1 MVLAQRLQSSWL
13 RIATHVAALTPLVIL
28 VWDSAQDRLT
38 ADPIREVTL
47 RTGRYA
53 LTLLTLSLAC
63 TPVYGLLRRIGTKR
77 LQGIRRQVMQVRRP
91 LGLYAFLYAGLHLLT
106 FVGLDYGFALGL
118 VVEEIRGKR
127 FIQIG
132 LAAFL
137 SLVPLA
143 ITSTLGWRKRLG
155 TRWKRLHR
163 LVYLSALFAVLHFV
177 WLVKADLRRPLTYG
191 AVVVLLLVARV
202 PWIGKR
208 DKENPSPASHAE
220 PPL

>member
-1 MVLAQRLQSSWL
+1 
-13 RIATHVAALTPLVIL
+13 VAALTPLVLLI
-28 VWDSAQDRLT
+28 WDYTQDRLS
-38 ADPIREVTL
+38 ADPIREITL

-53 LTLLTLSLAC
+53 LTTLTLSLAC
-63 TPVYGLLRRIGTKR
+63 TPVYSLLRRIGDKH

-132 LAAFL
+132 LTAFL
-137 SLVPLA
+137 ILVPLA
-143 ITSTLGWRKRLG
+143 ITSTQGWRKRLG
-155 TRWKRLHR
+155 RRWKRLHR
-163 LVYLSALFAVLHFV
+163 LAYLAALFAVLHFV

-202 PWIGKR
+202 PWTRKR
-208 DKENPSPASHAE
+208 DRENSSAASHAE
-220 PPL
+220 PST